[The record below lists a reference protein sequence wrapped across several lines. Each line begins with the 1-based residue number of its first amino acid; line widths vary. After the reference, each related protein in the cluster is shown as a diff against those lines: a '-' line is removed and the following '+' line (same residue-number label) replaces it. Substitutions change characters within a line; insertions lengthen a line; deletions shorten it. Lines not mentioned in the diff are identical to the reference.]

1 MSLPCE
7 NLNLNLYRVFYIVAK
22 TKSFSESSK
31 VLHISQPAI
40 SKHIQNLEYE
50 LNTLLFYRTNRGI
63 ELTPEARNL
72 VTYVEKAYNYLSL
85 GEQELQQS
93 KDLSKG
99 KISIGLPE
107 FSSVNY
113 LNKYLKE
120 YMNNYPSITI
130 DIVYKP
136 IKTLLSLL
144 DDHNIDLLIIPG
156 AITIPDTFKK
166 VELTKEEYCFAYSKE
181 YNQKEIN
188 SIKDLSNYKVILP
201 STNTM
206 ARKKLDDI
214 LFKYDLSIKPI
225 MEVENSELIYNY
237 ISKGLGIGYI
247 PGNIIDDSS
256 NIEKAKIEEPLPVET
271 INLVYNEKSLTIA
284 SKTLVELLENN
295 EDRTI

>member
-144 DDHNIDLLIIPG
+144 DDHNIDLLILPG

-247 PGNIIDDSS
+247 PGNLIDESS

>member
-214 LFKYDLSIKPI
+214 LFKYDLYIKPI

>member
-247 PGNIIDDSS
+247 PGNLIDESS

>member
-144 DDHNIDLLIIPG
+144 DDHNIDLLILPG

-284 SKTLVELLENN
+284 SKTFVELLENN

>member
-144 DDHNIDLLIIPG
+144 DDHNIDLLILPG

-225 MEVENSELIYNY
+225 MEVENSELINNY

-247 PGNIIDDSS
+247 PGNLIDESS

-284 SKTLVELLENN
+284 SKTFVELLENN

>member
-144 DDHNIDLLIIPG
+144 DDHNIDLLILPG

-247 PGNIIDDSS
+247 PGNLIDESS

-284 SKTLVELLENN
+284 SKTFVELLENN